1 MESKI
6 GEFRRFSEVFI
17 MMDMKVIEPKW
28 QAKWEKS
35 KLNNFNKK
43 NADKKL
49 YVLEMF
55 SYPSGAKLHVGH
67 WYNYGPTDTYARFK
81 KMQGYEVFQPMGF
94 DAFGLPAENYAIKTG
109 IHPKDSTEKNIAT
122 MEQQLKAMGAMFDWS
137 AEIKTCEEDYYKWT
151 QWLFLQLYKKGLA
164 YRKNALVNWCPSCET
179 VLANE
184 QVKDGKCERCD
195 SVVLRKDMTQWFL
208 RITDYAE
215 ELLQDL
221 DGLDWPE
228 KTKLMQKNWIGKSTG
243 CEIHFECETGDDIT
257 VFTTRPDTVFGVNY
271 VVLAP
276 EHPLTEK
283 LKAAHPE
290 RADAID
296 AYVRY
301 AAEANDID
309 RLSTTREKTGVFT
322 GAYATHPLTGKQLPV
337 YLADYVL
344 FSYGTGA
351 VMAVAAHDE
360 RDYAFATKYGL
371 PVTQVIQ
378 KRGSE
383 TVLPYCED
391 GILVNSGDF
400 DGLYGEE
407 ARDAIAAHLSKI
419 GKGGKKINYRLR
431 DWSVSRQ
438 RYWGAPIPMIHCE
451 KCGAVPVPEKDLPVK
466 LPYDVEF
473 RPTGKSPLA
482 SHEGFMNC
490 RCPQCG
496 GKAQRDPDTLD
507 TFVCSSWYYLRYPDA
522 HNDKQAFSTET
533 ANKMLPVDVYV
544 GGAEHACMHLLYAR
558 FITKAL
564 RDMGYIDFSE
574 PFKRLVHQ
582 GIILG
587 PDGNRMSKSH
597 GNVVS
602 PDTYIEEYGSDMFR
616 LYLMFGFSYT
626 EGGPWSDDGI
636 KSVAKFADRIERLVR
651 KSLELTGGRNDMT
664 AAEKNLNY
672 AKHYAIK
679 NITRDVEDFSF
690 NTSVARLMEY
700 VNALQ
705 KYDNEVKDKNVAFY
719 KECLQDL
726 VLMIAPFTPH
736 FAEELWEVSGHKSSV
751 FEESYPAVDESA
763 LVKDEVEYAIQVNSK
778 MKARLMIPE
787 GLSDED
793 IQSTVCAYPDVAEAI
808 AGKTVKKCIIVKGR
822 LVNLIVG

>member
-1 MESKI
+1 
-6 GEFRRFSEVFI
+6 
-17 MMDMKVIEPKW
+17 MDMKSVESKW
-28 QAKWEKS
+28 QAKWEKN
-35 KLNNFNKK
+35 KQNVFNKK
-43 NADKKL
+43 RADKKL

-122 MEQQLKAMGAMFDWS
+122 MEQQLKNMGAMFDWS
-137 AEIKTCEEDYYKWT
+137 AEMITCDESYYKWT

-184 QVKDGKCERCD
+184 QVIGGECERCG
-195 SVVLRKDMTQWFL
+195 STVLRKDMTQWFL
-208 RITDYAE
+208 KITDYAE
-215 ELLQDL
+215 ELLKDL
-221 DGLDWPE
+221 DSIDWPE

-243 CEIHFECETGDDIT
+243 CEIHFECETGDTIT

-276 EHPLTEK
+276 EHPLVEK
-283 LKAAHPE
+283 LKAEHPE
-290 RADAID
+290 RAKDID
-296 AYVRY
+296 AYVQY

-309 RLSTTREKTGVFT
+309 RLSTAREKTGTFS
-322 GAYATHPLTGKQLPV
+322 GAYAIHPLTGKKVPI

-344 FSYGTGA
+344 YSYGTGA

-360 RDYAFATKYGL
+360 RDYAFAKKYGL

-378 KRGSE
+378 KVGGE
-383 TVLPYCED
+383 MTLPYTED
-391 GILVNSGDF
+391 GILVNSGTF
-400 DGLYGEE
+400 DGLSGDD
-407 ARDAIAAHLSKI
+407 AREAIAVYLSKI
-419 GKGGKKINYRLR
+419 GKGGRKVNYRLR

-438 RYWGAPIPMIHCE
+438 RYWGAPIPMIYCE
-451 KCGAVPVPEKDLPVK
+451 KCGEVPVPEKDLPVK

-473 RPTGKSPLA
+473 RPTGRSPLA
-482 SHEGFMNC
+482 GHEGFMNC
-490 RCPQCG
+490 TCPECG
-496 GKAQRDPDTLD
+496 GKATRDPDTLD
-507 TFVCSSWYYLRYPDA
+507 TFVCSSWYYLRYPEA
-522 HNDKQAFSTET
+522 HNDKHAFTREI

-544 GGAEHACMHLLYAR
+544 GGSEHACMHLLYAR

-564 RDMGYIDFSE
+564 RDMGYLDFDE

-602 PDTYIEEYGSDMFR
+602 PDTYIDEYGSDMFR

-636 KSVAKFADRIERLVR
+636 KSVAKFADRVERIVLKANEMSAENTR
-651 KSLELTGGRNDMT
+651 TDIT
-664 AAEKNLNY
+664 AAEKALNY

-679 NITRDVEDFSF
+679 NITRDIEAFSF

-700 VNALQ
+700 VNAMQ
-705 KYDNEVKDKNVAFY
+705 KYDGEVADKNVAFY
-719 KECLQDL
+719 KECALDL
-726 VLMIAPFTPH
+726 VRMFAPFAPH
-736 FAEELWEVSGHKSSV
+736 FAEELWEICDNKNSV
-751 FEESYPAVDESA
+751 FEESYPAFDESA
-763 LVKDEVEYAIQVNSK
+763 LVKDEVEYAVQVNSK
-778 MKARLMIPE
+778 IKAKMMLAENMSNE
-787 GLSDED
+787 EM
-793 IQSTVCAYPDVAEAI
+793 QAAVCANEEI
-808 AGKTVKKCIIVKGR
+808 APLLDGKTVRKCIIVKGR
-822 LVNLIVG
+822 LINLIVG